1 MQISKN
7 ISLDQYLVLFATFL
21 STIVVLLG
29 AFCRLADAG
38 LGCPDWPG
46 CYGHLLSV
54 PQTINEVAAASAS
67 YPTMPPLSPERMWP
81 EMIHRYFAGTLGIII
96 FFLLAKSI
104 FTNNQ
109 QLKSCVKIFSCLSL
123 LVIFQAVLGMWTVTW
138 KLHPLVVM
146 GHLLGGFL
154 ITSMLW
160 WNTLKC
166 WLNNLS
172 VKVNTNIK
180 KLVWIMTI
188 LVFLQILLG
197 GWTSSNYAALICPD
211 FPFCNNTATLKMNFT
226 EGFNFFQIIGINYE
240 FGLLSEYARV
250 AIHMTHRF
258 GAIIVSGVI
267 IYTGISVIKSV
278 KNQNLNNII
287 YWIFFVLSI
296 QVLLGILNIKLILP
310 IDIAV
315 AHNGVGLLLLLS
327 CISLC
332 YFIRSKE

>member
-1 MQISKN
+1 MQISKS

-46 CYGHLLSV
+46 CYGHLISV
-54 PQTINEVAAASAS
+54 PQTISEVKAASAS

-81 EMIHRYFAGTLGIII
+81 EMIHRYFAGTLGLII
-96 FFLLAKSI
+96 FFLLGKSY
-104 FTNNQ
+104 FTNNI
-109 QLKSCVKIFSCLSL
+109 QLKSCLKLFATLAL

-146 GHLLGGFL
+146 SHLLGGFL
-154 ITSMLW
+154 ITSILW

-166 WLNNLS
+166 WLSGINFKTTKN
-172 VKVNTNIK
+172 VKKI
-180 KLVWIMTI
+180 VWAMTL

-211 FPFCNNTATLKMNFT
+211 FPFCNNESILKMNFT
-226 EGFNFFQIIGINYE
+226 EGFNFFQIIGVNYE

-258 GAIIVSGVI
+258 GAIVVTGFVI
-267 IYTGISVIKSV
+267 YASFSLIKNSNE
-278 KNQNLNNII
+278 KYLNRLV
-287 YWIFFVLSI
+287 YWVLFVLSTQI
-296 QVLLGILNIKLILP
+296 ILGILNIKLILP
-310 IDIAV
+310 INVAV

-327 CISLC
+327 CVSLC
-332 YFIRSKE
+332 YFIRSK